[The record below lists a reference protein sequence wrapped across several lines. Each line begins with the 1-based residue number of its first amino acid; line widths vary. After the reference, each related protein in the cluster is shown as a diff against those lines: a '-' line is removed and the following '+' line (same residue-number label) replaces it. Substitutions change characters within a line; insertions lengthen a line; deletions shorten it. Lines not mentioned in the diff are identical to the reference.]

1 MHMRNIDTLLDSLE
15 NGHMIMDDKFII
27 KYWNSWLS
35 INTKIAYE
43 EIIGKSLEE
52 FFPELNYHVLQRKMR
67 TALKLGTPSF
77 YDPASSTK
85 FIPIDRNKITTS
97 SQNLM
102 QQQVTITPYLKDK
115 NLVMI
120 SLYDISELHETK
132 LLLKKEIQKVNTLNT
147 QLEVRVNEALET
159 NKKQIQHMIEQSR
172 MAQMGEM
179 ISMIAHQ
186 WRQPLSAISSTAINI
201 KLKSDLKVYDL
212 QIKEEAVKYEVFV
225 NNGINAIDEFVQ
237 SLSKTIDDFRNFFKP
252 NKRSVILNVKEPIK
266 KALNIIK
273 ASIVAE
279 GISIN
284 EIFES
289 EIEISMNDS
298 ELMQVFLNIFQNA
311 QDNFLE
317 KDIKESILSIRTYD
331 KDNDVIVEITDNG
344 GGIEEDS
351 LDDIFEAYYS
361 TKGKNGT
368 GLGLYMSKI
377 IVEEH
382 HEGKLDAQNTTDG
395 ICFRVKLPKQ

>member
-1 MHMRNIDTLLDSLE
+1 MHMRDIDTLLDSLE
-15 NGHMIMDDKFII
+15 NGHMIIDDKFII

-35 INTKIAYE
+35 INTRITHE
-43 EIIGKSLEE
+43 DIVGKSLEE

-77 YDPASSTK
+77 YDPTSSTK
-85 FIPIDRNKITTS
+85 FIPINRNKITTS
-97 SQNLM
+97 SLSLM
-102 QQQVTITPYLKDK
+102 QQQVTLTPYLKDK

-212 QIKEEAVKYEVFV
+212 QIKEEAAKYEIFV
-225 NNGINAIDEFVQ
+225 NNGMTAIDEFTQ

-252 NKRSVILNVKEPIK
+252 NKRSLILNVKEPVK

-298 ELMQVFLNIFQNA
+298 ELMQVFLNIFQNT
-311 QDNFLE
+311 QDNFVE
-317 KDIKESILSIRTYD
+317 KDIKEPTLSIRTYD

-382 HEGKLDAQNTTDG
+382 HEGRLDVQNTTDG
-395 ICFRVKLPKQ
+395 ICFTVKLPK